1 MTLRVSNQGDVQ
13 SMDPHSLNESLQLS
27 FTGNVYESLIE
38 RDKSMNLAPA
48 LATKWTQQSPT
59 VWRFDLRPGVKF
71 HDGTPFTADDVVF
84 TFKRAAGEGSD
95 MKGYTNPI
103 KEVRKVGD
111 LVVEIETTAP
121 YPILPDTLT
130 TLGMMSKKWCED
142 NKAERP
148 VDRRKGIENTAS
160 FKANGTGPFRLKERQ
175 PSVRTVLVKNFNWW
189 GKSEGNVDEVVFTPI
204 GNDATRV
211 AALLSGE
218 TDVME
223 PVPLQDVERI
233 KSAGI
238 NVLQGPELRT
248 IFLGMDQ
255 KRDELQFSNV
265 KGKNPFKDV
274 RVRRAF
280 YQAIDEETIKAR
292 VMRGAALPTGLMVGA
307 AVRGFQAD
315 MNKRLPYD
323 VEAAKKLLADAGY
336 PNGFEVG
343 MNCPNDRYVNDAA
356 ICQAVAANLARIGVK
371 VNLMAET
378 KVSYFPKILRRDT
391 SFYLLGWTPSTV
403 DSHDVLSAIIATP
416 NDKGQGQF
424 NLGAY
429 SNPKIDELTLKIQ
442 SETDQ
447 KKRNDMIRG
456 GLQDPPGRRRPHP
469 AASAGAGLG
478 GEQEGRADPAA
489 ERLHVLQV
497 DHREVQVGDA
507 ASLAPAGGEGA
518 PARRDLTPA
527 AAAAPSPSRWARFLD
542 GDFWHSF
549 RSSPTAIGAAVVAL
563 LCLVAAVFA
572 NVIAPHN
579 PFDLATLELA
589 DSMLPPS
596 WLPGGSAKYLLGT
609 DEQGR
614 DVLSALMFGARIS
627 LFVGAAS
634 VLLSLVIGVGLGLV
648 SGYVGGRLDA
658 LIMRVC
664 DVMLSFPS
672 ILIALLFAGVGHALF
687 PNANDLLGLRRGDHR
702 DRAARLG
709 AVRAR
714 RARLDDGRAEQGVR
728 AGRAGDR
735 RRAAADHAAP
745 CAAQR
750 HGPGA
755 RPVHHPGRGGDHRR
769 GDALLPRRR
778 RLADVA
784 FARHLHQRRQQA
796 AVQRRLVARD
806 LPGCDTRADRAQ
818 HQPVR

>member
-1 MTLRVSNQGDVQ
+1 MKRIAPWLVAAAVALAAPLSQAMTLRVSNQGDVQ

-111 LVVEIETTAP
+111 LAVDIETNAP

-130 TLGMMSKKWCED
+130 TLAMMSKKWCED

-189 GKSEGNVDEVVFTPI
+189 GKSESNVDEVVFTPI

-255 KRDELQFSNV
+255 KRDELQFSSI

-292 VMRGAALPTGLMVGA
+292 VMRGAALPTALMVGS

-315 MNKRLPYD
+315 MNKRPPYD

-343 MNCPNDRYVNDAA
+343 LNCPNDRYVNDAA
-356 ICQAVAANLARIGVK
+356 VCQAVAANLARIGVK

-378 KVSYFPKILRRDT
+378 KNSYFPKILRRDT

-403 DSHDVLSAIIATP
+403 DSHDVLSAIMATP

-447 KKRNDMIRG
+447 KKRNEMIREAFKIH
-456 GLQDPPGRRRPHP
+456 QDDIGHIPLHQQALAW
-469 AASAGAGLG
+469 AASKKVEL
-478 GEQEGRADPAA
+478 
-489 ERLHVLQV
+489 
-497 DHREVQVGDA
+497 VQ
-507 ASLAPAGGEGA
+507 LPNNYMYFK
-518 PARRDLTPA
+518 
-527 AAAAPSPSRWARFLD
+527 W
-542 GDFWHSF
+542 
-549 RSSPTAIGAAVVAL
+549 I
-563 LCLVAAVFA
+563 
-572 NVIAPHN
+572 
-579 PFDLATLELA
+579 TLK
-589 DSMLPPS
+589 S
-596 WLPGGSAKYLLGT
+596 K
-609 DEQGR
+609 
-614 DVLSALMFGARIS
+614 
-627 LFVGAAS
+627 
-634 VLLSLVIGVGLGLV
+634 
-648 SGYVGGRLDA
+648 
-658 LIMRVC
+658 
-664 DVMLSFPS
+664 
-672 ILIALLFAGVGHALF
+672 
-687 PNANDLLGLRRGDHR
+687 
-702 DRAARLG
+702 
-709 AVRAR
+709 
-714 RARLDDGRAEQGVR
+714 
-728 AGRAGDR
+728 
-735 RRAAADHAAP
+735 
-745 CAAQR
+745 
-750 HGPGA
+750 
-755 RPVHHPGRGGDHRR
+755 
-769 GDALLPRRR
+769 
-778 RLADVA
+778 
-784 FARHLHQRRQQA
+784 
-796 AVQRRLVARD
+796 
-806 LPGCDTRADRAQ
+806 
-818 HQPVR
+818 